1 MAYENEVRPAARDTH
16 VERTTASS
24 SYALPIIALLI
35 VVGGGLWFFSTRDTG
50 PAPAPTTIERT
61 TTPSTPAP
69 SPTIPSPTTPAPSTP
84 TTPK

>member
-1 MAYENEVRPAARDTH
+1 MAYENEVRPAARETY
-16 VERTTASS
+16 VERTTDST

-35 VVGGGLWFFSTRDTG
+35 VLGGGFWFFSTRDAGTVST
-50 PAPAPTTIERT
+50 PTAIERT

-69 SPTIPSPTTPAPSTP
+69 SPTIPAPTTPAPTTP